1 MRAKL
6 ERRAERITFNDV
18 SLYRDH
24 RSPQLVEESFR
35 SRMERGVGSPQRKQ
49 HRFVSPLPGHQRP
62 VLMHVGS
69 LRRDWGDASS
79 KKRPPPPLTC
89 KTARTPPPPP
99 LPPGQGEGSQA
110 VRFPP
115 PLPLPADRRRPP
127 CPPSHR

>member
-1 MRAKL
+1 MTAKL

-69 LRRDWGDASS
+69 LRRDWGEAASKERTRALLTS
-79 KKRPPPPLTC
+79 KTSRN
-89 KTARTPPPPP
+89 
-99 LPPGQGEGSQA
+99 S
-110 VRFPP
+110 
-115 PLPLPADRRRPP
+115 PLPLLPQDHSTSRYTFSVSSPLF
-127 CPPSHR
+127 

>member
-1 MRAKL
+1 MTAKL

-69 LRRDWGDASS
+69 LRRDWGNAAS
-79 KKRPPPPLTC
+79 KKRTPPPLTS
-89 KTARTPPPPP
+89 KPPPTPPP
-99 LPPGQGEGSQA
+99 S
-110 VRFPP
+110 PP
-115 PLPLPADRRRPP
+115 PPEQSKGP
-127 CPPSHR
+127 

>member
-1 MRAKL
+1 MTAKL

-69 LRRDWGDASS
+69 LRRDWGDAAS
-79 KKRPPPPLTC
+79 KKSTRPLLTFKPP
-89 KTARTPPPPP
+89 RTPPPSL
-99 LPPGQGEGSQA
+99 LPPDQSRG
-110 VRFPP
+110 R
-115 PLPLPADRRRPP
+115 
-127 CPPSHR
+127 

>member
-1 MRAKL
+1 MTAKL

-69 LRRDWGDASS
+69 LRRDWGNAAQKEST
-79 KKRPPPPLTC
+79 RPLLTC
-89 KTARTPPPPP
+89 KPQRASPPSL
-99 LPPGQGEGSQA
+99 LPPEHST
-110 VRFPP
+110 
-115 PLPLPADRRRPP
+115 
-127 CPPSHR
+127 

>member
-1 MRAKL
+1 MTAKL

-49 HRFVSPLPGHQRP
+49 RRFVSPLPGHQRP

-69 LRRDWGDASS
+69 LRRGWEKAAS
-79 KKRPPPPLTC
+79 KKSTRPPPPG
-89 KTARTPPPPP
+89 KPARTPPPPP
-99 LPPGQGEGSQA
+99 
-110 VRFPP
+110 PP
-115 PLPLPADRRRPP
+115 PE
-127 CPPSHR
+127 H

>member
-1 MRAKL
+1 MTAKL

-69 LRRDWGDASS
+69 LRRGWGNAAS
-79 KKRPPPPLTC
+79 KKRTRPLLTC
-89 KTARTPPPPP
+89 QTTRTSPPPP
-99 LPPGQGEGSQA
+99 LPQDQNRDRETFA
-110 VRFPP
+110 V
-115 PLPLPADRRRPP
+115 
-127 CPPSHR
+127 

>member
-1 MRAKL
+1 MTAKL

-69 LRRDWGDASS
+69 LRRDWGEATS
-79 KKRPPPPLTC
+79 KKRTRPPPTL
-89 KTARTPPPPP
+89 KTARTPPPSP
-99 LPPGQGEGSQA
+99 LPP
-110 VRFPP
+110 
-115 PLPLPADRRRPP
+115 D
-127 CPPSHR
+127 PSRGR

>member
-49 HRFVSPLPGHQRP
+49 RRFVSPLPGHQRP

-69 LRRDWGDASS
+69 LRRDWGEAAS
-79 KKRPPPPLTC
+79 KKSTRALLTSKTSRSSPLS
-89 KTARTPPPPP
+89 P
-99 LPPGQGEGSQA
+99 LPPDHSRSTLTIA
-110 VRFPP
+110 
-115 PLPLPADRRRPP
+115 LSSAASRPGT
-127 CPPSHR
+127 